1 MAEKKRGRPV
11 KASSKKYRL
20 EIRMGSED
28 KDILDEL
35 VVSTGIGRAK
45 IMLAAL
51 RLYYAM
57 RLGK

>member
-1 MAEKKRGRPV
+1 MSEKKRGRPV
-11 KASSKKYRL
+11 KSSSKKYRL

-35 VVSTGIGRAK
+35 VVATGMGRAK

-51 RLYYAM
+51 RLYYAS
-57 RLGK
+57 

>member
-11 KASSKKYRL
+11 KVSSKQYRF
-20 EIRMGSED
+20 EIRMGLED
-28 KDILDEL
+28 KAMLDEL
-35 VVSTGIGRAK
+35 VAITGMGRAK
-45 IMLAAL
+45 IILAAL

>member
-11 KASSKKYRL
+11 KVSSKQHRF
-20 EIRMGSED
+20 EIRMGLED
-28 KDILDEL
+28 KAMLDEL
-35 VVSTGIGRAK
+35 VAITGMGRAK

>member
-1 MAEKKRGRPV
+1 MSEKKRGRPV
-11 KASSKKYRL
+11 KSSSKKYRL

-28 KDILDEL
+28 RDILDEL
-35 VVSTGIGRAK
+35 VATTGMGRAK

>member
-11 KASSKKYRL
+11 KEFSKKYRL
-20 EIRMGSED
+20 EIRMGPED
-28 KDILDEL
+28 KDILEEL
-35 VVSTGIGRAK
+35 VATTGMGRTK

-57 RLGK
+57 RLNK

>member
-1 MAEKKRGRPV
+1 MIEKKRGRPV
-11 KASSKKYRL
+11 KDSSKKYRL

-28 KDILDEL
+28 KDILEEL
-35 VVSTGIGRAK
+35 VAATGMGRTK

-57 RLGK
+57 RLNK